1 MIMKTKILTQITDR
15 MTERNIGKTELAK
28 QLNISRTTL
37 WRYLE
42 NKKDIPLET
51 FLKICEVLE
60 LEITFQK

>member
-1 MIMKTKILTQITDR
+1 MKQTILTQITDR
-15 MTERNIGKTELAK
+15 MTERNIGKTELSKAV
-28 QLNISRTTL
+28 NIGRTSL

>member
-1 MIMKTKILTQITDR
+1 MKKSTILTLIKIEIAIKKID
-15 MTERNIGKTELAK
+15 KTELAK

-42 NKKDIPLET
+42 NKKDTPLET

-60 LEITFQK
+60 IKLTFQK

>member
-1 MIMKTKILTQITDR
+1 MKQTILTQITDR
-15 MTERNIGKTELAK
+15 MTERNISKTELAK

-60 LEITFQK
+60 IKLTFQK

>member
-1 MIMKTKILTQITDR
+1 MKKSTILTLIKIEIAIKMID
-15 MTERNIGKTELAK
+15 KTELAK

-51 FLKICEVLE
+51 FLNICEVLE
-60 LEITFQK
+60 IKLTFQK

>member
-1 MIMKTKILTQITDR
+1 MIMKTKILTQITAR
-15 MTERNIGKTELAK
+15 MTDRNIGKTELAK

-51 FLKICEVLE
+51 FLKICEVM
-60 LEITFQK
+60 EIEIIIN

>member
-1 MIMKTKILTQITDR
+1 MKQTILTQITDR

-51 FLKICEVLE
+51 FLKICEVIE
-60 LEITFQK
+60 LEIIIK

>member
-1 MIMKTKILTQITDR
+1 MKQTILTQITDR

-60 LEITFQK
+60 LEIIIK

>member
-1 MIMKTKILTQITDR
+1 MKQTILTQITDR

-51 FLKICEVLE
+51 FLKICEVIE
-60 LEITFQK
+60 LEVTIK

>member
-1 MIMKTKILTQITDR
+1 MKKEILTKINNYIETDHI
-15 MTERNIGKTELAK
+15 NKTELAK
-28 QLNISRTTL
+28 KLNISRTTL

-60 LEITFQK
+60 IKLTFQK

>member
-1 MIMKTKILTQITDR
+1 MKQTILTQITAR

-51 FLKICEVLE
+51 FLKICEVME
-60 LEITFQK
+60 LEITIK

>member
-1 MIMKTKILTQITDR
+1 MKNKILTQITDR
-15 MTERNIGKTELAK
+15 MTDRNIGKTELAK